1 MGQPT
6 LDLFT
11 LYGPLGLMAGIL
23 FFLLMKSQQDNRYA
37 FSLLEKEREE
47 MKQVALKVTDALRES
62 TAAMVGIAA
71 ALDKAVERM
80 AK

>member
-37 FSLLEKEREE
+37 FGLLEKEREE
-47 MKQVALKVTDALRES
+47 MKQVALRVTDALRES
-62 TAAMVGIAA
+62 TAAMVSIAA

-80 AK
+80 MK

>member
-37 FSLLEKEREE
+37 FGLLEKEREE